1 MLRYSLLTAGLLLG
15 ASAFAAPAGDLPLM
29 PWPAKVERPTTQ
41 GALVLNNQLSVSVSG
56 DDLGD
61 AVNRL
66 RQRIALQTGW
76 TLQPQA
82 DKPEKPT
89 IRIAIAKKVKPQPL
103 PDSDESY
110 KLTVDANG
118 VDISANTRFG
128 ALRAIETLLQ
138 LVQNGAENT
147 SVPWVTIEDFPA
159 LPVARAAAGLGA
171 PLYPAGGY
179 QTPDRRYGR
188 GKTQRAALAF
198 NRRSGLAFQLKAL
211 S

>member
-1 MLRYSLLTAGLLLG
+1 
-15 ASAFAAPAGDLPLM
+15 M

-118 VDISANTRFG
+118 VDISANTP
-128 ALRAIETLLQ
+128 LR
-138 LVQNGAENT
+138 
-147 SVPWVTIEDFPA
+147 
-159 LPVARAAAGLGA
+159 RAACHRNAA
-171 PLYPAGGY
+171 PAGAK
-179 QTPDRRYGR
+179 RR
-188 GKTQRAALAF
+188 GKHLCTV
-198 NRRSGLAFQLKAL
+198 GDH
-211 S
+211 

>member
-1 MLRYSLLTAGLLLG
+1 
-15 ASAFAAPAGDLPLM
+15 
-29 PWPAKVERPTTQ
+29 
-41 GALVLNNQLSVSVSG
+41 VLSNNVSVSVSG

-82 DKPEKPT
+82 EKPDKPT

-118 VDISANTRFG
+118 VISPPTPASAPARHGN
-128 ALRAIETLLQ
+128 AAPA
-138 LVQNGAENT
+138 GAERGGKHL
-147 SVPWVTIEDFPA
+147 D
-159 LPVARAAAGLGA
+159 PVGHH
-171 PLYPAGGY
+171 
-179 QTPDRRYGR
+179 
-188 GKTQRAALAF
+188 
-198 NRRSGLAFQLKAL
+198 
-211 S
+211 

>member
-1 MLRYSLLTAGLLLG
+1 
-15 ASAFAAPAGDLPLM
+15 M

-41 GALVLNNQLSVSVSG
+41 GALVLSNNVSVSVSG

-82 DKPEKPT
+82 EKPDKPT

-128 ALRAIETLLQ
+128 ACA
-138 LVQNGAENT
+138 
-147 SVPWVTIEDFPA
+147 PWK
-159 LPVARAAAGLGA
+159 RC
-171 PLYPAGGY
+171 
-179 QTPDRRYGR
+179 
-188 GKTQRAALAF
+188 
-198 NRRSGLAFQLKAL
+198 S

>member
-1 MLRYSLLTAGLLLG
+1 MLRYSLLTAGLMLG

-82 DKPEKPT
+82 GWQQALSMLDSKATPDQVP
-89 IRIAIAKKVKPQPL
+89 VL
-103 PDSDESY
+103 PATLDTHVESLLMLRRGTRPDELY
-110 KLTVDANG
+110 
-118 VDISANTRFG
+118 
-128 ALRAIETLLQ
+128 ALRLQ
-138 LVQNGAENT
+138 LGEGAF
-147 SVPWVTIEDFPA
+147 PKPA
-159 LPVARAAAGLGA
+159 LDYLNDWAA
-171 PLYPAGGY
+171 PE
-179 QTPDRRYGR
+179 R
-188 GKTQRAALAF
+188 G
-198 NRRSGLAFQLKAL
+198 
-211 S
+211 